1 MYRTFKMSAQQLNQ
15 KTIKEFIRFAHKVS
29 DAVAEVHRKYFRQP
43 VSTEYK
49 DDSSPVTQCDKESES
64 VMRDLVMKHYPDHGI
79 LGEEFPPH
87 QADAEFVWVI
97 DPVDGTKYFMTGHPT
112 FALLLGLAYQGK
124 FILGVIEQAISRERW
139 IGADGIGAFLNAKAI
154 QTRKCP
160 ELNKAI
166 IARAGFEWHT
176 EGRDHFIDKIWKATH
191 WAQWGVAPYD
201 YGLLAAGHLDVVITA
216 GPLVHDF
223 AALGPIIRNA
233 GGLITDWYGKELTID
248 SPDHVVAVGNP
259 ELLPEIIRI
268 LNFTE

>member
-1 MYRTFKMSAQQLNQ
+1 MPTQQPSL
-15 KTIKEFIRFAHKVS
+15 KTIHEFIKFSHIVA
-29 DAVAEVHRKYFRQP
+29 DAVGEVHRKYFRKP

-64 VMRDLVMKHYPDHGI
+64 VMRDLVMKHYPEHGI

-87 QADAEFVWVI
+87 QADAEFVWII

-112 FALLLGLAYQGK
+112 FALLLGLAYQGE
-124 FILGVIEQAISRERW
+124 FILGVIEQAITRERW
-139 IGADGIGAFLNAKAI
+139 IGADGVGSFLNNKPI
-154 QTRKCP
+154 QTRKCS

-166 IARAGFEWHT
+166 LARAGFEWHT
-176 EGRDHFIDKIWKATH
+176 EGRDHYIDKVWKASH

-201 YGLLAAGHLDVVITA
+201 YGLLAAGHIDVVITA

-233 GGLITDWYGKELTID
+233 GGLITDWYGNKLTIT
-248 SPDHVVAVGNP
+248 SPNHVVAVGNP
-259 ELLPEIIRI
+259 ALLSEIIQL
-268 LNFTE
+268 LNFSE